1 MIFHNFFLHLT
12 KNCDMI
18 QLKDVVNVPI
28 GKRLND
34 LISSRNENVNSVAN
48 QIGVSPQTIY
58 SIIKRDN
65 MKVDFDILMKL
76 AKCLEVSVEYFYE
89 PTIGHKQNNID
100 SRYLEESE
108 FKIIK
113 KYRSLS
119 FGGKKAVDN
128 MIDFI
133 FNLEQEQKRQDNIHD
148 INIRRLP
155 LYAVPA
161 SAGTGNFLDDSPYEI
176 IEVGADAPMQTSYL
190 LRASGDSM
198 EPKIQDGDTLYIKQ
212 QNFVED
218 GEIGI
223 FWYDGQ
229 VYVKKFERHGNASYL
244 VSLNPKYAPIKVN
257 GDPIRCYGKVLN
269 K

>member
-1 MIFHNFFLHLT
+1 MNNNTIGSRLKLARVNANVTVKEISDFLVS
-12 KNCDMI
+12 KG
-18 QLKDVVNVPI
+18 LK
-28 GKRLND
+28 
-34 LISSRNENVNSVAN
+34 A
-48 QIGVSPQTIY
+48 SPNTIY
-58 SIIKRDN
+58 SWENNNSQPTPDALLFMCKKYGIADVLSYFNYEDN
-65 MKVDFDILMKL
+65 KSISKKSDK
-76 AKCLEVSVEYFYE
+76 
-89 PTIGHKQNNID
+89 H
-100 SRYLEESE
+100 EESLL
-108 FKIIK
+108 K
-113 KYRSLS
+113 KYRFLS

-133 FNLEQEQKRQDNIHD
+133 FNLEQEQKRQDNILD